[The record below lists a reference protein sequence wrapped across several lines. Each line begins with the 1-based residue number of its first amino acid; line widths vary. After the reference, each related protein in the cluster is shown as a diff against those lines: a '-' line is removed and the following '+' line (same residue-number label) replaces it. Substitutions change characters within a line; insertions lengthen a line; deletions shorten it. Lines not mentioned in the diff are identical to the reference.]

1 MNWQAEFPPPRFEPL
16 SRAWSGPSVRMAL
29 LAAHPDDETIGASAL
44 IARCPNACVIF
55 VTDGAPRDRQLWP
68 KAIEGSRDEYAAIR
82 RQEAEAALAH
92 AGIPARQIAWL
103 GGVDQEAM
111 LTVPKLLQQLLDLM
125 DELRP
130 ELLVTHPYEGGH
142 PDHDCAALLASLA
155 LSAFPLPIPLFEM
168 TSYHARDGRLVTGE
182 FLGSNPAE
190 EWRFEL
196 SAEDKTRK
204 QKMFRQYRSQQGVL
218 ESFAMDCERFRRA
231 RAYDFL
237 KPPHAGK
244 LWYECLGWPMTG
256 ERWRALA
263 RTRPERELS
272 CR

>member
-1 MNWQAEFPPPRFEPL
+1 MNWQAEFPPPWFEPL
-16 SRAWSGPSVRMAL
+16 SRAWAGPSVRMAL

-44 IARCPNACVIF
+44 VARCANACVIF

-68 KAIEGSRDEYAAIR
+68 RAIAGSRDQYAAIR

-103 GGVDQEAM
+103 GGMDQEAM
-111 LTVPKLLQQLLDLM
+111 FTVPELLQQLLDLI
-125 DELRP
+125 DEHRP

-142 PDHDCAALLASLA
+142 PDHDCSALLASLA
-155 LSAFPLPIPLFEM
+155 LSRLRMRIPRFEM

-182 FLGSNPAE
+182 FLGNDPGE
-190 EWRFEL
+190 EWRSEL
-196 SAEDKTRK
+196 SPADKTRK
-204 QKMFRQYRSQQGVL
+204 RKMFQEYRSQHQVL
-218 ESFAMDCERFRRA
+218 ESFGIDRERFRLA
-231 RAYDFL
+231 PAYDFR
-237 KPPHAGK
+237 KPPHEGK
-244 LWYECLGWPMTG
+244 LWYECLGWAMTG

-263 RTRPERELS
+263 AARKERELS